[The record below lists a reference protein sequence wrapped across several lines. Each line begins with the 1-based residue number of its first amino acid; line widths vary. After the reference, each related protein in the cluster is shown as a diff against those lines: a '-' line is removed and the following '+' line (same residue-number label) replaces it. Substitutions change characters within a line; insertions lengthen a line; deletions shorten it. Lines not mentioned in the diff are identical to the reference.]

1 MGKKES
7 AYKPGSVEGDHSSGI
22 HVTVNLKQPTRKRTR
37 IGAAPDFTACR
48 RNRRSCFPIWPCSR
62 WGLPCRPCYQGCG
75 ALLPHRF
82 TLTVLHGLR
91 REVLGGLFSVALSVG
106 SRLPGV
112 TWHLIRRSP
121 DFPPL
126 LQARAAITQPTP
138 RVHCPIGRNG
148 CMPYLHRAS
157 CLFGTRATRPRPGA
171 PACSRATR
179 PRQKAWFFFGGGPSP
194 RVTSV
199 VGGVRLIAVRTSGRE
214 SVGLAAC
221 GSC

>member
-1 MGKKES
+1 MEEDEES

-37 IGAAPDFTACR
+37 IGAALRRYGKR
-48 RNRRSCFPIWPCSR
+48 RNRKSCFPIWPCSR

-82 TLTVLHGLR
+82 TLTVLHGSR

-121 DFPPL
+121 DFPPP

-138 RVHCPIGRNG
+138 RVHHTGLRGEVNLRLGRSRWSQPGIGSRHG
-148 CMPYLHRAS
+148 LRARRLHCAWLPSTERRS
-157 CLFGTRATRPRPGA
+157 PRL
-171 PACSRATR
+171 CWVVT
-179 PRQKAWFFFGGGPSP
+179 PSP
-194 RVTSV
+194 
-199 VGGVRLIAVRTSGRE
+199 GGRPYDV
-214 SVGLAAC
+214 AAAHPPC
-221 GSC
+221 WL